1 MKNKQYL
8 YIRNLKKTEM
18 KNAALTAQQLE
29 MVKILIRLGDS
40 EDLAI
45 KTVLSTTKSQNEID
59 EACKFYRNAYTN

>member
-1 MKNKQYL
+1 MKNS
-8 YIRNLKKTEM
+8 
-18 KNAALTAQQLE
+18 ALTAQQLE